1 VGTSFLNGIGASVIR
16 RRGDDAHQDQI
27 TFRPKRFPIGKPITL
42 GHFSTASTQL
52 TGQRSSIGWFG
63 SMRWIK
69 RRVVAAKK

>member
-42 GHFSTASTQL
+42 GHFSTASAKSRH
-52 TGQRSSIGWFG
+52 GYPDWDG
-63 SMRWIK
+63 SNRTFAASAAH
-69 RRVVAAKK
+69 VAPTN